1 MDDDAAIVWQAVPR
15 IQRRKLPKEAIPGDA
30 FPLVQARRAEG
41 RRDEFHESAMTSE
54 SGADSLGSW
63 IRLNGIRP
71 GDAALRS
78 AI

>member
-15 IQRRKLPKEAIPGDA
+15 IQRRKFSAEAIHGDA
-30 FPLVQARRAEG
+30 FPLVHARHTEG
-41 RRDEFHESAMTSE
+41 RRDEFHESAMTSDFD
-54 SGADSLGSW
+54 ADSLGSW

-71 GDAALRS
+71 GEAALQS